1 MSKAGIDMEIPLFDQ
16 ISIGDELPRVK
27 KAPLTRTTL
36 ALFAGASGDHNPVH
50 VDVDAARAAGLP
62 DVIGHGMLSMAYLA
76 QVLTEWVPQ
85 SAIRAYSARFVAPT
99 RVGNVLTCIGEVVDK
114 QCRDDQGTVR
124 LQLQVIDQFGEIKIR
139 GEAEVT
145 LLILASPIAR

>member
-1 MSKAGIDMEIPLFDQ
+1 MEVAHFDR
-16 ISIGDELPRVK
+16 ISIGDELPRVERG
-27 KAPLTRTTL
+27 PLTRTTL

-50 VDVDAARAAGLP
+50 IDIDAARAAGLP

-99 RVGNVLTCIGEVVDK
+99 HVGNALTCTGQVVDK
-114 QCRDDQGTVR
+114 DFSGEQRIVR
-124 LQLQVIDQFGEIKIR
+124 IQLQVIDQFGEIKIR

-145 LLILASPIAR
+145 LPT

>member
-1 MSKAGIDMEIPLFDQ
+1 MEIPEFDR
-16 ISIGDELPRVK
+16 IAIGDELPRVK
-27 KAPLTRTTL
+27 KAALTRTTL

-50 VDVDAARAAGLP
+50 IDIDAARAAGLP

-85 SAIRAYSARFVAPT
+85 SAIRAYSARFIAPT
-99 RVGNVLTCIGEVVDK
+99 RVGNVLTCSGKVVDK
-114 QCRDDQGTVR
+114 QSSDNQGTVR

-139 GEAEVT
+139 GDAEVT
-145 LLILASPIAR
+145 LPT

>member
-1 MSKAGIDMEIPLFDQ
+1 MELPDFDR
-16 ISIGDELPRVK
+16 IAIGDELPCVEK
-27 KAPLTRTTL
+27 SPLTRTTL

-50 VDVDAARAAGLP
+50 IDADAARAAGLP

-99 RVGNVLTCIGEVVDK
+99 HVGDALTCTGTVVDK
-114 QCRDDQGTVR
+114 HCRDDQRIVR
-124 LQLQVIDQFGEIKIR
+124 LQLQLIDQFGEIKIR
-139 GEAEVT
+139 GEAD
-145 LLILASPIAR
+145 IALPAEMRV

>member
-1 MSKAGIDMEIPLFDQ
+1 MSKGGIGVKIPLFDQ
-16 ISIGDELPRVK
+16 ISIGDELPRVE

-50 VDVDAARAAGLP
+50 IDIDAARAAGLP

-76 QVLTEWVPQ
+76 QALTAWVPQ

-99 RVGNVLTCIGEVVDK
+99 HVGDALTCTGTVMDK
-114 QCRDDQGTVR
+114 HDSGPERIVR
-124 LQLQVIDQFGEIKIR
+124 LQLR
-139 GEAEVT
+139 
-145 LLILASPIAR
+145 